1 MHPPLAPLP
10 SGTARPRGL
19 DVCGAPSR
27 LGQYEVIRRLGASAS
42 SEVILAVSRGPLGF
56 ERTVVLKRLQAD
68 VTTDEDVADGCAR
81 LGREALAYARLAHP
95 AIVRLFDFVE
105 DDGRLTLVL
114 EHVDGL
120 SLARILTGLRAIGD
134 DLDEASVWYVGYR
147 VFLAL
152 AAAHSARDP
161 MTREF
166 APVIHRDVSP
176 GNVLVPWDGYAK
188 LGDFGV
194 ARLAGVPGDT
204 RPGVVKGTVGYL
216 APEQVRGEPPTVRTD
231 VYAACLLVR
240 ELLLRSPV
248 FPRENRSEM
257 ELLAAMAAPD
267 LVPLAALRPS
277 LPVHLSGAIDRG
289 LSPDPEARDVSA
301 EEMVH
306 LLRSVVDMDVARLRL
321 ADKIARLRRR
331 EDASAR
337 SVMYATRPDADAAL
351 SDESVT
357 QLIDDVTE
365 VAPTYARLRDSQE
378 AITSR
383 PPAPSRSLSPPP
395 LPARASRSTRPPPVT
410 SMVVRRARSVDPLT
424 STLPS
429 VTTPTP
435 APAPARTLSSPP
447 PSTRTSP
454 PPSTRTAILAIAPPP
469 STSRMLGAPTQTPVV
484 APPRTTPPPS
494 MRNLRVAREGF
505 ASRTSSAMIFET
517 PNVMTTAVAPETPKV
532 PARRSSR
539 GGALLLLAAAIAVG
553 IGVVIGGALGL
564 RERMNDLAATSGAKA
579 SAMSEAKASP
589 KVEAGAKTAPLVI
602 APAPSSLPKVAMPS
616 PASSAS
622 SPARAA
628 AAAPSASTGRLVT
641 APAELGH
648 RVFVDGRFAGGGG
661 TPLTVRCGRH
671 DVRVGSAGRLRTVE
685 IPCGGEVE
693 VTR

>member
-1 MHPPLAPLP
+1 MPPQAPLP
-10 SGTARPRGL
+10 PRGPR
-19 DVCGAPSR
+19 APSR

-68 VTTDEDVADGCAR
+68 VTTDDDVADGTAR
-81 LGREALAYARLAHP
+81 LAREALAYARLAHP

-120 SLARILTGLRAIGD
+120 SLARILTGLRALGD

-267 LVPLAALRPS
+267 LVPLAALRPA
-277 LPVHLSGAIDRG
+277 LPVHLSGALDRG
-289 LSPDPEARDVSA
+289 LSPDSEARDVSA
-301 EEMVH
+301 EEMVL
-306 LLRSVVDMDVARLRL
+306 LLRSVVDMEVARVRL
-321 ADKIARLRRR
+321 AEKIARLRRR

-351 SDESVT
+351 SEESVT
-357 QLIDDVTE
+357 QLLDDVTE
-365 VAPTYARLRDSQE
+365 VGPTYARLRDSQE

-395 LPARASRSTRPPPVT
+395 LPERATRSTRPPPVT
-410 SMVVRRARSVDPLT
+410 SMVVPRARAVDLLT
-424 STLPS
+424 TTLPS
-429 VTTPTP
+429 VSTPTP
-435 APAPARTLSSPP
+435 MRTSSPP
-447 PSTRTSP
+447 SS
-454 PPSTRTAILAIAPPP
+454 PPSTRTAILTIAPPP
-469 STSRMLGAPTQTPVV
+469 STTRMLDAPRRTSVV
-484 APPRTTPPPS
+484 PPRRTTPPPS
-494 MRNLRVAREGF
+494 ARELRAAREGF

-517 PNVMTTAVAPETPKV
+517 PNVMTTAVAPELPETRK
-532 PARRSSR
+532 RRSSPR

-553 IGVVIGGALGL
+553 VGVVIGGALGL
-564 RERMNDLAATSGAKA
+564 RERMNALAETTDAKA
-579 SAMSEAKASP
+579 SAKSEAKGNT
-589 KVEAGAKTAPLVI
+589 KTEANTKAAANTKTEANTKITNAAPPVKPPS
-602 APAPSSLPKVAMPS
+602 PAPVPKVAAPR
-616 PASSAS
+616 PASS
-622 SPARAA
+622 PA
-628 AAAPSASTGRLVT
+628 AAAPSASTGRLIT

-648 RVFVDGRFAGGGG
+648 RIFVDGRFAGGGG
-661 TPLTVRCGRH
+661 APLTVRCGRH

-685 IPCGGEVE
+685 IPCGGELE
-693 VTR
+693 VSR